1 MKSGKY
7 EAPDLVA
14 RKVRGAEAYIGGVPT
29 LLGGGVGRKRRSVA
43 GRSATPKMRLRR
55 SRIAYT

>member
-1 MKSGKY
+1 M
-7 EAPDLVA
+7 VA